1 VSKEHAVAG
10 EPGADQIAEALQ
22 SFRAIRNPMLQWAV
36 DILPLG
42 ITVFVLVD
50 ALVTQQYVTGNL
62 MFLTG
67 LAAAAVAA
75 FLFRALLDQVP
86 ETLGSLWARN
96 VIKARNKAGAG
107 QRGETFLFDTLFGW
121 LPEPWVSWWK
131 RRTTKARPR
140 DGADTGE
147 LYRAFIADFEGWL
160 NHRLSWAVG
169 LVFAIIVYVS
179 FPFRIGQG
187 WTFNWM
193 GWMMRHEGPM
203 PLLGSLTQ
211 VGMAYVMGLL
221 VWRMIVIAGKV
232 YQLGQ
237 VFDLDIQVQHPDR
250 SGGLKPLGDLCF
262 SNALI
267 ITVPGIF
274 LAGWIIAIS
283 HFGWAGYALWAPFY
297 QRLLLVIFVLALLA
311 FFQPLYGVHRAMVRK
326 RAEIHKRLDEL
337 ARRID
342 ELAKQLLQKADTLE
356 AEQSQE
362 LAKNLAMLRQVYESS
377 SAIPVWPF
385 DKNIV
390 LKFITS
396 QTIPILSLTGLG
408 PSALK
413 LLEALLKFIQLS
425 G

>member
-1 VSKEHAVAG
+1 VSEDNAVAG
-10 EPGADQIAEALQ
+10 EPGADHIAEALQ
-22 SFRAIRNPMLQWAV
+22 SFRAVRNPMLQWAV

-42 ITVFVLVD
+42 ITAFVVVD
-50 ALVTQQYVTGNL
+50 ALVTEEYVTGNL

-67 LAAAAVAA
+67 LAAAALAA
-75 FLFRALLDQVP
+75 FMFRALLEQVP
-86 ETLGSLWARN
+86 DTLGSLWARN
-96 VIKARNKAGAG
+96 VIKARSRAEIE
-107 QRGETFLFDTLFGW
+107 QRDGTFLFDALFAW
-121 LPEPWVSWWK
+121 LPEPRVSWW
-131 RRTTKARPR
+131 RRRATKAGSR
-140 DGADTGE
+140 DGAETGG
-147 LYRAFIADFEGWL
+147 LYRAFITDFEGWL
-160 NHRLSWAVG
+160 NHRLSRAVG
-169 LVFAIIVYVS
+169 LFFATIMYVS
-179 FPFRIGQG
+179 FPFRIGQD

-193 GWMMRHEGPM
+193 GWMVRHAGWV

-211 VGMAYVMGLL
+211 VAVAYVMGLL

-232 YQLGQ
+232 YQLGRA
-237 VFDLDIQVQHPDR
+237 FDLDIQVQHPDR

-283 HFGWAGYALWAPFY
+283 HFGWEGYALWAPFY
-297 QRLLLVIFVLALLA
+297 QRLLLVIFILALLA

-326 RAEIHKRLDEL
+326 RAEIRQRLDEL

-342 ELAKQLLQKADTLE
+342 ELAKKLLEEADTLE

-362 LAKNLAMLRQVYESS
+362 LTRNLAILRQVYENS

-396 QTIPILSLTGLG
+396 QTIPVLSLTGIG

-413 LLEALLKFIQLS
+413 LLEALLKFIQP
-425 G
+425 